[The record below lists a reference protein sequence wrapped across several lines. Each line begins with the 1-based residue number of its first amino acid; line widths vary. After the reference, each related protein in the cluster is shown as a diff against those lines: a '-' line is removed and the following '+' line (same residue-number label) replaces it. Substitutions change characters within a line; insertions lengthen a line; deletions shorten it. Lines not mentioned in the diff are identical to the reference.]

1 MAVGGGGGP
10 TDADAGA
17 GAGWKRRW
25 LVDLVQAVLMALA
38 LLAAIVLGLLFLYNS
53 MPHGEL
59 GTPSSQ
65 PVPAATTSP

>member
-1 MAVGGGGGP
+1 MAASDDGHAEPDGRS
-10 TDADAGA
+10 

-38 LLAAIVLGLLFLYNS
+38 LSVAIVLGLLFVYNS

-59 GTPSSQ
+59 GSPPSQ
-65 PVPAATTSP
+65 PVPTVPVR

>member
-1 MAVGGGGGP
+1 MAASDGGQTEP
-10 TDADAGA
+10 DAGS

-38 LLAAIVLGLLFLYNS
+38 LVVAIVLGLLFLYNS

-59 GTPSSQ
+59 GSPPSQ
-65 PVPAATTSP
+65 PVPTAPVR